1 MLTSAKTR
9 CQTNVEKHPLV
20 SMHVVFTTVPVG
32 MDMNWTK
39 VALNLNVKVSFLYL
53 LQNKCYL

>member
-1 MLTSAKTR
+1 MLTSAKNR
-9 CQTNVEKHPLV
+9 CQTDAEIHPFV

-32 MDMNWTK
+32 VDMFWKK

-53 LQNKCYL
+53 LQNECDV

>member
-9 CQTNVEKHPLV
+9 CQTDVEIHPLV
-20 SMHVVFTTVPVG
+20 SMHVVFTTVPVRV
-32 MDMNWTK
+32 DMFWKK

-53 LQNKCYL
+53 LQNECDV

>member
-9 CQTNVEKHPLV
+9 CQTDVEIHPFVL
-20 SMHVVFTTVPVG
+20 MHEVFTTVPVRV
-32 MDMNWTK
+32 DMFWKK

-53 LQNKCYL
+53 LQNECDV